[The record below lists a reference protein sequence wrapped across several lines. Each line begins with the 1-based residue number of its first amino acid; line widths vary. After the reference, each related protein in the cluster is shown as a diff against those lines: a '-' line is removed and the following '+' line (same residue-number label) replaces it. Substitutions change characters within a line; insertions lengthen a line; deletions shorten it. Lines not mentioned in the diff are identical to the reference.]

1 VWLGNQTIKSTGL
14 NQQNQEG
21 KGTILS
27 TWSIFLT
34 WQKNPLALQQMP
46 AAMPAGTNHED
57 IPLSAI
63 MNPILH
69 TVADKLQ
76 THSPFQTKN
85 LWWIPDPLLLRYWQY
100 SLIDYSLIFEME
112 IWKYCTVW
120 LSPRFRTCKNDI

>member
-1 VWLGNQTIKSTGL
+1 MTIEATAAHVETTTALPSL
-14 NQQNQEG
+14 RP
-21 KGTILS
+21 LV
-27 TWSIFLT
+27 

-85 LWWIPDPLLLRYWQY
+85 LWWIPDPLLLRYWQN
-100 SLIDYSLIFEME
+100 SLID
-112 IWKYCTVW
+112 
-120 LSPRFRTCKNDI
+120 